1 MLSPNATG
9 YANMK
14 RRVIYRNPKTGAFFV
29 KTATGMKRYNPK
41 ARFRMTNNGNTVR
54 ITMNTRNKV
63 PNKLRPARVRISA
76 ADAKKRAAQRKA
88 NKKANYGIMRIF
100 EGARPSVRKIRTNF
114 GKARNLV
121 ASPGGSVYK
130 GKSAM
135 TLAHKKRAGAN
146 KPKPKTLNNIRAN
159 LVNKGFNPKAA
170 AKVAPMIM
178 RGKSPSRYS
187 KTTGKVK
194 KN

>member
-1 MLSPNATG
+1 MLSKDATG
-9 YANMK
+9 YANVK
-14 RRVIYRNPKTGAFFV
+14 RRVIYRNPKTGAFYV
-29 KTATGMKRYNPK
+29 KTAQGMKRYNPT
-41 ARFRMTNNGNTVR
+41 ARFRMTNNGKTVR

-63 PNKLRPARVRISA
+63 PNKLRPARARISA

-88 NKKANYGIMRIF
+88 NKRANYGIMRIF
-100 EGARPSVRKIRTNF
+100 EGARPSIRKIRSNF
-114 GKARNLV
+114 GKARNLI
-121 ASPGGSVYK
+121 ASPGGTTYR

-135 TLAHKKRAGAN
+135 TLAHKKRAGA
-146 KPKPKTLNNIRAN
+146 KKPKTLMNIRAN

-170 AKVAPMIM
+170 ARVAPMIM
-178 RGKSPSRYS
+178 RGMSPSRYS